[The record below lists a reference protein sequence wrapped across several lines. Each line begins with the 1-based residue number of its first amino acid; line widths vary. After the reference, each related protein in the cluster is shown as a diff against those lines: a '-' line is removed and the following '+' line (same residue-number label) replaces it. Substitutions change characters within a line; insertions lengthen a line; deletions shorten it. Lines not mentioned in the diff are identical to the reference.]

1 MPSVGARHA
10 GPRLTMDATMNPTP
24 VNRHGSRRLMLPLV
38 VAYPVLAISGAVWH
52 RPSLSLA
59 ALLVLLTVIA
69 LPMLSAGK
77 KRAWAAWLAGA
88 TIIVGAGVLG
98 VGPILLSCVPVV
110 INLALSWVFG
120 RTLLA
125 GRTPLIARLIASVES
140 PARLEEPGIASYA
153 RNLTRFWAC
162 FMAAQAVLLAV
173 LLGCA
178 VPGGILFDLGVAPP
192 FAIPAAWAM
201 GYAHAGAYVMIAA
214 TFAGEHL
221 FRQFHLRHVSHP
233 GLRELVT
240 KVAVRWP
247 MLVRGQGLD
256 H

>member
-1 MPSVGARHA
+1 
-10 GPRLTMDATMNPTP
+10 MDVPMNPTQTT
-24 VNRHGSRRLMLPLV
+24 RHGSRRLMLPLV

-52 RPSLSLA
+52 RPALSLA

-69 LPMLSAGK
+69 LPMLGAGK
-77 KRAWAAWLAGA
+77 RRAWAAWL
-88 TIIVGAGVLG
+88 VGAAVIIGTGVLG
-98 VGPILLSCVPVV
+98 VGPILLSCVPVL

-125 GRTPLIARLIASVES
+125 GRIPLIARIIASVES
-140 PARLEEPGIASYA
+140 PARLEEPGIAPYA

-162 FMAAQAVLLAV
+162 FLAIQAMLLAV

-178 VPGGILFDLGVAPP
+178 VPGGILFDLGITPP
-192 FAIPAAWAM
+192 FAVPAAWAM
-201 GYAHAGAYVMIAA
+201 GYAHAGAYVMIAV
-214 TFAGEHL
+214 TFAAEHV
-221 FRQFHLRHVSHP
+221 FRQYHLRHVSHP
-233 GLRELVT
+233 GFRELVM

-247 MLVRGQGLD
+247 KLVRGQGLD

>member
-1 MPSVGARHA
+1 
-10 GPRLTMDATMNPTP
+10 MDAPMKPTQVTRP
-24 VNRHGSRRLMLPLV
+24 GSRRLMLPLV
-38 VAYPVLAISGAVWH
+38 VAYPVLAVSGAVWH
-52 RPSLSLA
+52 RPALSLA

-69 LPMLSAGK
+69 LPMLGAGK
-77 KRAWAAWLAGA
+77 RGAWAAWLAGVVV
-88 TIIVGAGVLG
+88 IIGAGVVGLG
-98 VGPILLSCVPVV
+98 SILLSCVPVL

-140 PARLEEPGIASYA
+140 PARLEVPGIAPYA
-153 RNLTRFWAC
+153 RSLTRFWAC
-162 FMAAQAVLLAV
+162 FLAAQALLLAV

-192 FAIPAAWAM
+192 FAVPAAWAM
-201 GYAHAGAYVMIAA
+201 GYAHAGAYLMIAVA
-214 TFAGEHL
+214 FAGEHA
-221 FRQFHLRHVSHP
+221 FRLFHLRHVPHP

-247 MLVRGQGLD
+247 KLVRGQGLD